1 MELKRWSQ
9 QNYCFSLIRKEKKL
23 ITLIL
28 KYLTQRPIKPFG
40 EKLNLFF
47 LTKVNLQIK
56 FLLVKKGNA
65 LSDPEIL
72 LDGEKVISDDTEI
85 AETFNKLFCE
95 HSSQSKN
102 FAKRNLRNRYQD

>member
-1 MELKRWSQ
+1 MESTKLLFQFDTERKKAYYINLKILDVTANKTFW
-9 QNYCFSLIRKEKKL
+9 RKV
-23 ITLIL
+23 
-28 KYLTQRPIKPFG
+28 KP
-40 EKLNLFF
+40 LF

-72 LDGEKVISDDTEI
+72 LDGEKVISDDREI
-85 AETFNKLFCE
+85 TETFNKIFCE

-102 FAKRNLRNRYQD
+102 FAKRNLRNRYRD

>member
-47 LTKVNLQIK
+47 
-56 FLLVKKGNA
+56 
-65 LSDPEIL
+65 
-72 LDGEKVISDDTEI
+72 
-85 AETFNKLFCE
+85 FNKGELTN
-95 HSSQSKN
+95 KI
-102 FAKRNLRNRYQD
+102 FASEKRKCFK